1 MLNSKASAVIMPGL
15 LAITVLASAGCASS
29 DGAAARVR
37 SADAVVGK
45 VWHWESMVTPVEKID
60 VPAPDRYT
68 LQLLADG
75 KVTARFDCN
84 RGFGAYT
91 IAEGKITFS
100 PMASTRAA
108 CEPGSLGDR
117 FGRDLGRATSFFVE
131 GGRLFLELPMDSGTM
146 RFRPAD

>member
-1 MLNSKASAVIMPGL
+1 MLSSKSGIAIFSAAVS
-15 LAITVLASAGCASS
+15 TVLLSAGCAGTQ
-29 DGAAARVR
+29 GAAPRVR
-37 SADAVVGK
+37 SAEAVIGK

-84 RGFGAYT
+84 RGFGSYKIT
-91 IAEGKITFS
+91 EGKLTFS
-100 PMASTRAA
+100 PMAATRAA

-117 FGRDLGRATSFFVE
+117 YSHDLGRANSFFVE
-131 GGRLFLELPMDSGTM
+131 GGKLFLELPMDGGTM

>member
-1 MLNSKASAVIMPGL
+1 MLNSNANALILPGL
-15 LAITVLASAGCASS
+15 LTLTVLAATGCVTSS
-29 DGAAARVR
+29 GAAVRVR
-37 SADAVVGK
+37 STDAVIGK
-45 VWHWESMVTPVEKID
+45 IWHWESMVTPVEKID

-108 CEPGSLGDR
+108 CEPSSLGDR

-131 GGRLFLELPMDSGTM
+131 GGKLFLELPMDGGTM